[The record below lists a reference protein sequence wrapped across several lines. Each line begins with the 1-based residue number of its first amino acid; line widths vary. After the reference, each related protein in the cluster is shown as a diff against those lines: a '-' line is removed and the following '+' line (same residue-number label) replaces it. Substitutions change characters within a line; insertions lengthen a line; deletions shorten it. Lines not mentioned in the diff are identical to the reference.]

1 MNTINNNETFIE
13 KEWVVKYDKNPIVKY
28 LKDDNYRIVKK
39 EEIRLNNGFYKIKM
53 RIIGNKDTLKKIEDI
68 MFKYTFL
75 PYVMYY
81 KNISDMKILNRC
93 LDIGRSI
100 IFNKH
105 NIDLS
110 RPNIN
115 TNTQVIKFY
124 YDNGEMVYIDTD
136 SLLLDNYVNY
146 KLIFDY
152 NLKPITNVYKSNI
165 SKTLEKKIT
174 LIDNLVP
181 CINHDFEPEEIID
194 DMNVILNGYKE
205 NNVFEFDIDTNL
217 IQKIDNNL
225 YQSDIM
231 TKEDMEEFYI
241 TDTIPK
247 LNTKNTFGSDLLL
260 IRLYASIAYQ
270 KLFDK
275 DSSFDYILILSDGSL
290 KVPVLDFIELEKFEE
305 ELNHLIQK
313 NKNVYSVT
321 DDLST
326 LIAIRVLSQY
336 GYIGMIANKY
346 YLVSDQI
353 IPIYDKQKISKI
365 TRKIQKYYKKH
376 CSNIEGD
383 ESLEELAKME
393 IMNKICYRSENFNTN
408 ILNNKY

>member
-28 LKDDNYRIVKK
+28 LQDDNYRIVKK
-39 EEIRLNNGFYKIKM
+39 EENRLYNGFYKIKM
-53 RIIGNKDTLKKIEDI
+53 RIIGNKETLKKIEDI
-68 MFKYTFL
+68 MFKHAFL

-93 LDIGRSI
+93 LDIGRSV

-110 RPNIN
+110 RPNID
-115 TNTQVIKFY
+115 TSKKVISFY
-124 YDNGEMVYIDTD
+124 YDNGEKVYIDTD

-152 NLKPITNVYKSNI
+152 NIKPISSIYK
-165 SKTLEKKIT
+165 TVEKKIT
-174 LIDNLVP
+174 LIDQIVP
-181 CINHDFEPEEIID
+181 VVNHDFEPEEIID
-194 DMNVILNGYKE
+194 DMNVILNGYRE

-231 TKEDMEEFYI
+231 TKEDIEEFYI
-241 TDTIPK
+241 TDTIPR
-247 LNTKNTFGSDLLL
+247 LNTKSSFGSDLLL
-260 IRLYASIAYQ
+260 IRLNASIVYQ

-290 KVPVLDFIELEKFEE
+290 KVPVIDFTELEKFEE
-305 ELNHLIQK
+305 ELTRLMTY

-326 LIAIRVLSQY
+326 LIAIRVLSRY

-365 TRKIQKYYKKH
+365 TKKIQKYYKKH
-376 CSNIEGD
+376 CSNIEGN